1 MEFQGRIEAGC
12 PEEIHVLLRAC
23 YIMLPT
29 RLYKNPCPHRWDI
42 GCEIIKTSD
51 AESQKNYIYSFP
63 I

>member
-1 MEFQGRIEAGC
+1 MEFQGHIEAGC
-12 PEEIHVLLRAC
+12 PEEIHVLLRVR

-29 RLYKNPCPHRWDI
+29 RLYKKSCPNRWDI